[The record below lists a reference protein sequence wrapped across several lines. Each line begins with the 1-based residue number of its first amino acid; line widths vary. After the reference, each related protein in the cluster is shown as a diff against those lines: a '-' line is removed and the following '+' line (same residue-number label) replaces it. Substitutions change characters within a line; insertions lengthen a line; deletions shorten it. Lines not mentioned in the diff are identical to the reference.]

1 MVPVLGRVASGL
13 RQVAR
18 AEQQQDLDSPQ
29 TRRRSVR
36 QRVWQSNT
44 MLLGPVFGS
53 ASLVCAV
60 CTLSDLQVS
69 QTDCRTLP

>member
-1 MVPVLGRVASGL
+1 MGPVLGRVASGL

-44 MLLGPVFGS
+44 MLLLLGPVFGS
-53 ASLVCAV
+53 ASLVCTAAA
-60 CTLSDLQVS
+60 LSGVH
-69 QTDCRTLP
+69 

>member
-1 MVPVLGRVASGL
+1 MVTVLGRVASGL

-53 ASLVCAV
+53 ASLVCTAAA
-60 CTLSDLQVS
+60 LSGVH
-69 QTDCRTLP
+69 

>member
-53 ASLVCAV
+53 ALEMLNVNRKKLFN
-60 CTLSDLQVS
+60 TLM
-69 QTDCRTLP
+69 C

>member
-18 AEQQQDLDSPQ
+18 AERQQDLDSPQ

-36 QRVWQSNT
+36 QSVWLT
-44 MLLGPVFGS
+44 CTTLLGPVFGS
-53 ASLVCAV
+53 ASLVCTAG
-60 CTLSDLQVS
+60 TLSGVH
-69 QTDCRTLP
+69 

>member
-53 ASLVCAV
+53 ALLR
-60 CTLSDLQVS
+60 LSTAALS
-69 QTDCRTLP
+69 GHH